1 MSRANIKLS
10 GRMSWGKRAS
20 AFIGVF
26 VLLLQYM
33 VLFAPAPSARATTA
47 LTRLEVSGDNYR
59 YFEDQ
64 SGNIVY
70 LTGAHN
76 WANLVDNGDGNP
88 PPAFDYDAYLDFLE
102 SHDMNFVRLWA
113 QEQARWTGEVPEDD
127 YWNGLNPYNRVSG
140 HGSANDGEDKFDLT
154 SLNQDYFDHLRER
167 VEDAGERNMYVSVM
181 LFNGWST
188 ECKGSGGTSCG
199 LNKNPWDGHPYN
211 AANNINSMD
220 GDTDNDG
227 FGKELHEYDA
237 MDANSMDIW
246 DFEEDYIKKVVD
258 TVGDLPNVLYE
269 ICNECNGNTLD
280 RDWHY
285 EVIDLIHTYENT
297 QFSVNHP
304 VGYSM
309 NFPGPNTSWLNNSDA
324 EWVSQGGSM
333 SNPTANNSG
342 KVMIQDTDHLCGV
355 CLDNEWAWKATTRG
369 QQTLFMDRYDGAS
382 YGNDAGFTTNTL
394 ALSNW
399 NNVRDGMGDARLW
412 AQQVDLKNAVP
423 DNGKAT
429 SGFALVNDGTTNVD
443 DYLVYS
449 EDGDTSVDV
458 DLTNTAGNVTVQ
470 WYDVDTNTITGG
482 SPVAG
487 GATRTF
493 TKPSSSTHGM
503 ALLLKEADTVNP
515 TATVTAPSA
524 SATVSGTTVTLTAT
538 ASDNRAVAGV
548 QFKVDGNNVGS
559 EDTSSPYSISWDSTS
574 VGNGSHTIT
583 AVARDTSSNTGTS
596 SGVSITTN
604 NGDTVN
610 PTVSLTA
617 PANSA
622 TVSGNSVAISATAS
636 DDVAV
641 AGVQFKV
648 DGNNVGSEDTSSPY
662 TVNWDTTTATE
673 GSHTIT
679 AVARDTSNN
688 TATSSSRTVTVDNYV
703 DLVAAY
709 GFNNSG
715 SPRADNSG
723 NGYTLDC
730 GSPCPSY
737 TSGGGHSSTGAYDFS
752 STSSDW
758 LEIPSESPF
767 DFTTN
772 MTVEYWFQTPASG
785 YDWGS
790 TWAVI
795 VAKGDSAWSTGRYGA
810 YDSANFTTYNGSF
823 WHDARSDNYNTTDD
837 LNDGSWHH
845 VAFTYDGTY
854 KKMYIDGS
862 LASTY
867 NYTSTINNNSYK
879 VSFGKDLEWG
889 GGQFNGIL
897 DDVRIYSRALNSTE
911 ITNDMNTA
919 VN

>member
-1 MSRANIKLS
+1 
-10 GRMSWGKRAS
+10 
-20 AFIGVF
+20 
-26 VLLLQYM
+26 
-33 VLFAPAPSARATTA
+33 
-47 LTRLEVSGDNYR
+47 VSGDNGR

-64 SGNIVY
+64 SGKIVY
-70 LTGAHN
+70 LTGSHN

-113 QEQARWTGEVPEDD
+113 QEQARWTSEVPEDD
-127 YWNGLNPYNRVSG
+127 YWNGLNPYSRVTG

-154 SLNQDYFDHLRER
+154 SLNQDYFDRLRER
-167 VEDAGERNMYVSVM
+167 VEDAGDRDMYVSVM
-181 LFNGWST
+181 LFNGWSE

-199 LNKNPWDGHPYN
+199 INKNPWDGHPYN

-220 GDTDNDG
+220 GDTNNDG
-227 FGKELHEYDA
+227 FGKEVHEYDA
-237 MDANSMDIW
+237 MDTNSMDIW
-246 DFEEDYIKKVVD
+246 AFEEDYIKKVVD

-269 ICNECNGNTLD
+269 VCNECDGTTKD

-309 NFPGPNTSWLNNSDA
+309 NFPNPNTSWLSNSDA
-324 EWVSQGGSM
+324 EWISQGGSM
-333 SNPTANNSG
+333 ANPTANSSG

-412 AQQVDLKNAVP
+412 AEQVDLKNAVP
-423 DNGKAT
+423 DNAKAS
-429 SGFALVNDGTTNVD
+429 SGFALVNDGTAHD
-443 DYLVYS
+443 DEYLVYS
-449 EDGDTSVDV
+449 DDGDTSVDV
-458 DLTNTAGNVTVQ
+458 DLTNTAGSVTVK
-470 WYDVDTNTITGG
+470 WYDVETNAETGA

-487 GATRTF
+487 TTTRTF

-503 ALLLKEADTVNP
+503 ALLLKEVDTTNP

-524 SATVSGTTVTLTAT
+524 SATVNGTTVTLSAT
-538 ASDNRAVAGV
+538 ASDNRGVAGV

-559 EDTSSPYSISWDSTS
+559 EDTTAPYGISWDSTT

-596 SGVSITTN
+596 SGVSV
-604 NGDTVN
+604 TVSN
-610 PTVSLTA
+610 PT
-617 PANSA
+617 
-622 TVSGNSVAISATAS
+622 
-636 DDVAV
+636 
-641 AGVQFKV
+641 
-648 DGNNVGSEDTSSPY
+648 
-662 TVNWDTTTATE
+662 
-673 GSHTIT
+673 
-679 AVARDTSNN
+679 
-688 TATSSSRTVTVDNYV
+688 

-723 NGYTLDC
+723 NGYNLDC
-730 GSPCPSY
+730 GSTCATY
-737 TSGGGHSSTGAYDFS
+737 TSSNGHGSTGAYDFS
-752 STSSDW
+752 GSGDW

-772 MTVEYWFQTPASG
+772 MTVEYWFKTPASG
-785 YDWGS
+785 YDWGGS
-790 TWAVI
+790 WAVM
-795 VAKGDSAWSTGRYGA
+795 VAKGDSAWSTGRYGG
-810 YDSANFTTYNGSF
+810 YDSTNFTTYNGTF

-837 LNDGSWHH
+837 LNDGAWHH
-845 VAFTYDGTY
+845 LAVTYDGTY

-867 NYTSTINNNSYK
+867 SYSQTINNNSYK

-889 GGQFNGIL
+889 GGQYNGLL

-911 ITNDMNTA
+911 VTNDMNTA